1 MKILFIWNYEMV
13 QFLLFYFLGMNYE
26 WPSLLSSKQNL
37 FVDNFINEDNLLEG
51 LMISIILKSGVCTG
65 FMCSTNC
72 RLTKP
77 FFTLLGISCSEAL
90 ASCTDGNVIKCLF
103 SESPYVSSLSQM
115 SSLVLP
121 TRHTSTL
128 LRDNSPKQSAFDF
141 LWHLVHYH
149 INA

>member
-1 MKILFIWNYEMV
+1 MKILFIWNHEMV
-13 QFLLFYFLGMNYE
+13 QFLLLYFLGMNYK
-26 WPSLLSSKQNL
+26 WPSHLSSKQTL
-37 FVDNFINEDNLLEG
+37 VVDNFINEDSLLEG
-51 LMISIILKSGVCTG
+51 LVLSILKSRVCMG

-77 FFTLLGISCSEAL
+77 FFTLLGISCWAAL

-103 SESPYVSSLSQM
+103 SESPYVSTLSQM

-149 INA
+149 IKA